1 MSNDDTDGAVNAEE
15 KRKDHPEIKESKGVN
30 YNSKEI

>member
-15 KRKDHPEIKESKGVN
+15 DHPEIKESKGVN